1 MNIFN
6 LINSVLEECIIN
18 LTFRMKH
25 YVPFN
30 ISSRIMMWVFINIA
44 LKVLVS
50 AIRYE
55 NFNKIQNKKW
65 EENYFSSQLTG
76 FSMQHILKNLQ
87 KSLLSSSVILSRILD
102 TRLMYIINYDKKE
115 QLKIRIFKITVALQK
130 VWNTNHNFYWDCK
143 TCIWQIKQELNK

>member
-1 MNIFN
+1 
-6 LINSVLEECIIN
+6 
-18 LTFRMKH
+18 
-25 YVPFN
+25 
-30 ISSRIMMWVFINIA
+30 MMWVFINIA

-102 TRLMYIINYDKKE
+102 IRLMYIINYDNKE
-115 QLKIRIFKITVALQK
+115 QLKIRIF
-130 VWNTNHNFYWDCK
+130 
-143 TCIWQIKQELNK
+143 